1 MTIEEIRARL
11 TPRQYEAVSLRACG
25 MSLREVGELMGIS
38 APAVYYL
45 IRRARK
51 QLKKQWKNE
60 RLYLRAG

>member
-11 TPRQYEAVSLRACG
+11 TPRQYEAVSLRAFG

-51 QLKKQWKNE
+51 RMEDE
-60 RLYLRAG
+60 RK